1 MDLILLASSHDPRVV
16 LCSVLLA
23 AFASF
28 VTLDL
33 ARRVRTP
40 DRAVA
45 RFWWAGGSLSMGTG
59 IWSMHFVGMLGFQ
72 VGVPLGYQPFTTFAS
87 WLAAMLAS
95 GIALAIAARERLT
108 PAAWVTGSLSMA
120 AAICGMHYI
129 GMAALVIEPGIVWNW
144 TLVALSALIALV
156 ASAVALGL
164 FFGMRQVQGRRA
176 RWLQVAAAVVMGL
189 AISGMHYTAM
199 AAAGF
204 PAGAVCLSADQL
216 SGSGLGAL
224 VGGAAM
230 LMLTATML
238 TSIHDARMQAREARL
253 ASSLRTANE
262 QLQTAND
269 ELKQLAFQDVLTG
282 LPNRVLFEDRLDHAV
297 ARLDRES
304 KLAGQRPV
312 ERLAV
317 LFIDLDG
324 FKPVNDSFGH
334 GTGDLVLKDVAAR
347 LHFISRECET
357 LARIGGDEFVL
368 LMEGV
373 ASPAD
378 AAATAQRM
386 LQAMQRPF
394 EFGGRKVSL
403 SCSIGIAVYPDHGA
417 SEKLLASADAAM
429 YTVKRGGGAS
439 YALFE
444 SRMGGDGGE
453 QVELQQ
459 DLRHA
464 IERNEL
470 HLQYQ
475 PKLVTATGELDG
487 VEALLRWHHPK
498 RGLVGPAVFIP
509 IAERFGLIVGLGN
522 WVIDNACAQI
532 AEWNALGRRVRVAI
546 NLSPFQLR
554 QTDVVTRISA
564 ALARHDIDASQ
575 LICEITESVAME
587 DTAATQSVLT
597 ALANTGVM
605 VSIDDFGTGY
615 SSLSYL
621 RRLPA
626 RQLKIDRSFVK
637 DVVHSA
643 DALAVV
649 EAVVQLAHALDLCVV
664 AEGVETEAQHRLLES
679 MGCDLVQGYLF
690 ARPMLPEA
698 LMSWVDE
705 RGRGESA
712 LGPVPQEAAREA
724 TRSSEIGAAAA
735 AEGLAM

>member
-1 MDLILLASSHDPRVV
+1 MDVLLLSSSHDPRVV
-16 LCSVLLA
+16 ICSVLLA

-40 DRAVA
+40 DRTVA

-72 VGVPLGYQPFTTFAS
+72 VGVPLGYQTFTTFAS
-87 WLAAMLAS
+87 WLAAMVAS
-95 GIALAIAARERLT
+95 GIALAIAAREKLT
-108 PAAWVTGSLSMA
+108 AGTWVLGSLSMA
-120 AAICGMHYI
+120 AGICGMHYI
-129 GMAALVIEPGIVWNW
+129 GMAALVIEPGIVWDW
-144 TLVALSALIALV
+144 PMVAASAAIALA

-164 FFGMRQVQGRRA
+164 FFGMRRVHGARA

-204 PAGAVCLSADQL
+204 PAGALCLSADQL
-216 SGSGLGAL
+216 SGVGLGGL

-262 QLQTAND
+262 KLQSAND
-269 ELKQLAFQDVLTG
+269 ELKRLAFQDVLTG
-282 LPNRVLFEDRLDHAV
+282 LPNRVLFEDRLGHAV
-297 ARLDRES
+297 ARLDREA
-304 KLAGQRPV
+304 KLAAHRPP

-334 GTGDLVLKDVAAR
+334 GTGDQVLKDVASR
-347 LHFISRECET
+347 LRFIARECET

-373 ASPAD
+373 DTPAD
-378 AAATAQRM
+378 AAATAERM

-394 EFGGRKVSL
+394 EFGGRELSL
-403 SCSIGIAVYPDHGA
+403 SCSIGIAVYPDHG
-417 SEKLLASADAAM
+417 SSDKLLASADAAM
-429 YTVKRGGGAS
+429 YTVKRGGGS
-439 YALFE
+439 NYALYE
-444 SRMGGDGGE
+444 ARMGGDGGE

-475 PKLVTATGELDG
+475 PKLVTTTGELNG
-487 VEALLRWHHPK
+487 VEALLRWRHPK
-498 RGLVGPAVFIP
+498 RGLVGPTVFIP
-509 IAERFGLIVGLGN
+509 IAERFGLIVALGN
-522 WVIDNACAQI
+522 WVIDSACAQI
-532 AEWNALGRRVRVAI
+532 AEWNALGLRMQVAI

-554 QTDVVTRISA
+554 QTDVVSRIGA
-564 ALARHDIDASQ
+564 ALARHEIDASQ

-587 DTAATQSVLT
+587 DTATTQSVLK
-597 ALANTGVM
+597 ALAAAGVT

-637 DVVHSA
+637 DVGHSA

-649 EAVVQLAHALDLCVV
+649 DAVVRLAHALDLCVV
-664 AEGVETEAQHRLLES
+664 AEGVETEVQHRLLKG

-698 LMSWVDE
+698 LVKWIGQ
-705 RGRGESA
+705 RGATEGASGA
-712 LGPVPQEAAREA
+712 GPRCAPPPV
-724 TRSSEIGAAAA
+724 AAAA
-735 AEGLAM
+735 VQPAAVQVA